1 MELSEMKIAL
11 LNMMP
16 DAALKA
22 TDKQFTHL
30 LAGAELKCFTFPEIE
45 RSDEAAAYISENYQ
59 TEEQVRAWGPDAL
72 VITGANVSDPDL
84 EKQAFWD
91 PLKITMDWAQKNTRS
106 TLCSC
111 LASHAVMQFRY
122 HKKRKPL
129 PRKIWGVYDHR
140 TLMPEHPLA
149 ADLPALVPVPQSRH
163 NEVTAGQFM
172 DAKLDVILIH
182 THARVHLAANK
193 DNSLVLMQGHP
204 EYDGVSLLKEYKRE
218 VGLFAAGQREDFP
231 PIPDNIVDDAGVE
244 LLIAHGKM
252 VAGATKADQEVPAF
266 PEAEVTEHLHES
278 WKPAAEQVF
287 ANWVELV
294 KRLPDPRNA

>member
-1 MELSEMKIAL
+1 MKIAL
-11 LNMMP
+11 LNMMT

-22 TDKQFTHL
+22 TDKQFTRL
-30 LAGAELKCFTFPEIE
+30 LAGAELSFFTYPELV
-45 RSDEAAAYISENYQ
+45 RSEEAAAYIGENYL
-59 TEEQVRAWGPDAL
+59 TEEQVRALGVDAL
-72 VITGANVSDPDL
+72 VITGTNVSDPDL
-84 EKQAFWD
+84 EKQDFWE
-91 PLKITMDWAQKNTRS
+91 PLKNTMDWAQNNTRS

-163 NEVTAGQFM
+163 NEVTAGQFQ

-218 VGLFAAGQREDFP
+218 VRMFAEGQRDDYP

-244 LLIAHGKM
+244 LLMAHGKL
-252 VAGATKADQEVPAF
+252 VSEAKAAGQPVLEF
-266 PEAEVTEHLHES
+266 PEPEAAGHLHES
-278 WKPAAEQVF
+278 WQPAAEQVF
-287 ANWVELV
+287 SNWMELL